1 MSRRRPTEPRALT
14 SWWVLLAVVAAVTA
28 TVAAGVYALQQ
39 QVRTR
44 TLDSALQGV
53 VVISSLV
60 IDRSLTLQ
68 DLTDELHPANRAQL
82 DTDVVLLQQ
91 KGQLRGLM
99 IWSLGDGR
107 LVYADPDHQFA
118 GRLGE
123 ARRAAVRLDE
133 PSAGYAEDQHT
144 GEHLLEVNYPYD
156 ANGDGVVDGLAVVLL
171 PRRDIDSSIARSTR
185 LLYGGGLVVLL
196 VALGGVLQVRRRQK
210 AQEHAAVHDPLT
222 GLGNREKL
230 RRLAHHALPAAS
242 AQRPAALLVLDL
254 DGFKGVNDTY
264 GHHTGDLLLAAV
276 AREIEQACRDCGTAI
291 RLGGDEFAVLLPRAG
306 AEQAAAVAATLHETV
321 RRPVLIDGRP
331 VVVGT
336 SIGVAVAPADGRDL
350 GTLLQHADAAM
361 YRAKKGEVV
370 PQ

>member
-1 MSRRRPTEPRALT
+1 MFRRRPTEPRALT
-14 SWWVLLAVVAAVTA
+14 SWWVLLAVVAAVTG

-68 DLTDELHPANRAQL
+68 DLTDELHPANRARL

-99 IWSLGDGR
+99 IWSLSDGR

-118 GRLGE
+118 GRLSE
-123 ARRAAVRLDE
+123 SRRAAVRLDR
-133 PSAGYAEDQHT
+133 PTAGDAEDPATAEQ
-144 GEHLLEVNYPYD
+144 LLEVNYPYD
-156 ANGDGVVDGLAVVLL
+156 ANGDGVMDGLAVMLL
-171 PRRDIDSSIARSTR
+171 PRRDVDSSIARSTR
-185 LLYGGGLVVLL
+185 LLYGGGLFVLL

-222 GLGNREKL
+222 GLGNRERL
-230 RRLAHHALPAAS
+230 RRLAHSALAAAS

-264 GHHTGDLLLAAV
+264 GHHAGDLLLTAV
-276 AREIEQACRDCGTAI
+276 ARGIEHACQGRGTAI

-306 AEQAAAVAATLHETV
+306 AEEARAVAAAVHDAV
-321 RRPVLIDGRP
+321 RRPVLIDDRP

-336 SIGVAVAPADGRDL
+336 SIGVAVAPEHGRDL
-350 GTLLQHADAAM
+350 STLLQHADAAM

-370 PQ
+370 PR